1 MNKLAWPQQLPQP
14 QHLSE
19 IKQTLERLENEVAQL
34 LEQQSKA
41 QELLRQSIQNAQEA
55 LAQGQLKRA
64 TQHLAQARKQ
74 QKLGYRSHD
83 KAIAQLSVE

>member
-34 LEQQSKA
+34 LEQQSKV
-41 QELLRQSIQNAQEA
+41 
-55 LAQGQLKRA
+55 
-64 TQHLAQARKQ
+64 ARV
-74 QKLGYRSHD
+74 D
-83 KAIAQLSVE
+83 